1 MKNFKGHKGRGEP
14 RSQNSRGQQRPYGG
28 SRPQSSSRSQ
38 NPSRIVLEKGPLF
51 PRHLRPVVGDHA
63 IQEALTVRQ
72 KTIELAWFESGYEAN
87 RELVDLYKNL
97 SNARIKCE
105 IKPDIYLSKIAAS
118 HQGVVVFSN
127 ETPEVDWENLLTQDE
142 AIVLLL
148 DGLEDPHNLGAILRT
163 SWLMNVSAV
172 LLPQDRATALTG
184 TVHKVACGG
193 VEHVPVLVV
202 NQFGKYV
209 EDLKQNGFW
218 IYGLS
223 HKGKNTL
230 FGLKLPKKVAW
241 VIGSEDKG
249 MRTTTERICDELVQI
264 PQASANA
271 SYNASVATG
280 MALLET
286 RRQFN
291 L

>member
-1 MKNFKGHKGRGEP
+1 MKSFKGHKGRGGDS
-14 RSQNSRGQQRPYGG
+14 RHQGASRGTKPFAN
-28 SRPQSSSRSQ
+28 SRPQGQRV
-38 NPSRIVLEKGPLF
+38 PSDKGPLF

-63 IQEALTVRQ
+63 IQELVTIRP
-72 KTIELAWFESGYEAN
+72 KTIELAWFETGYESN
-87 RELVDLYKNL
+87 RDLIDLFKNL
-97 SNARIKCE
+97 SNRGVKCE
-105 IKPDIYLSKIAAS
+105 TKPDLFLSKVAAT
-118 HQGVVVFSN
+118 HQGAIAFSN
-127 ETPEVDWENLLTQDE
+127 ETPEVDWQNLLSQEE

-163 SWLMNVSAV
+163 SWLMQVGAV
-172 LLPQDRATALTG
+172 LLPQDRATSLNG

-202 NQFGKYV
+202 NQFAKYV
-209 EDLKQNGFW
+209 EELKQNGFW

-223 HKGKNTL
+223 HKGENTL
-230 FGLKLPKKVAW
+230 FDLKLPKKVAW

-249 MRTTTERICDELVQI
+249 MRSTTERICDELVQI